1 MQKIEGTLIGLE
13 VHCQLT
19 SLRTKLFCSCSADY
33 RDKAPNTSLCPV
45 CLGLPGSLPVLNK
58 RAVELA
64 VMVGM
69 ALNCETPSQ
78 TIFYRKNYFYPDMPK
93 NFQISQYDRAGGVAI
108 AHNGQ
113 VTFNVNRQPKTV
125 HIRRIQLEEDPGK
138 LYYPGTI
145 DTSPYVLVDYNR
157 AGIALLEIVTEPE
170 FHSPQEARIFLQRL
184 RSILEHLGV
193 SDGTLEGSM
202 RCDANISTNGGN
214 RIEIKNIS
222 SFKEVER
229 ALNFEMTRQKDLVRK
244 GVAIKMETRHWDD
257 VRRITVAL
265 RTKEEEQDYRY
276 FPEPDLVPVK
286 LDEDF
291 TKRIEVNM
299 PELPDARRDRFVKE
313 YAIPEYDAE
322 VLTSDRALAD
332 FYEQCAAHYKNPKN
346 ISNWLMGDA
355 LQVLYSLELEINQSR
370 VTPESFAE
378 MLTLIDRGT
387 ISGKIAKKILW
398 EMFKTGKSASVLV
411 KEQGMVRIS
420 DVDELKE
427 FVSRVFTENAEAVR
441 DSLVDEKAVHFLVG
455 KLMALTRGRAD
466 PELANQLIREELRK
480 FAQQASLEKR

>member
-1 MQKIEGTLIGLE
+1 MQTAESTLIGLE

-19 SLRTKLFCSCSADY
+19 CLRTKLFCDCSADY
-33 RDKAPNTSLCPV
+33 RDKGPNTALCPV

-64 VMVGM
+64 VMVAS
-69 ALNCETPSQ
+69 ALNCKVPSL
-78 TIFYRKNYFYPDMPK
+78 TVFYRKNYFYPDMPK
-93 NFQISQYDRAGGVAI
+93 NFQISQYDRAGGIAI

-113 VTFNVNRQPKTV
+113 VTFKFNRQPKLV
-125 HIRRIQLEEDPGK
+125 HIRRIQLEEDPGR

-145 DTSPYVLVDYNR
+145 DSSPYALVDYNR

-184 RSILEHLGV
+184 RSVLEHLGV

-202 RCDANISTNGGN
+202 RCDANISTHGGN

-229 ALNFEMTRQKDLVRK
+229 ALNFEITRQNDLVRK
-244 GVAIKMETRHWDD
+244 GVTIKMETRHWDD
-257 VRRITVAL
+257 ARRITVAL

-286 LDEDF
+286 LDENF
-291 TKRIEVNM
+291 TKHIIASM
-299 PELPDARRDRFVKE
+299 PELPDARRNRLIRE
-313 YAIPEYDAE
+313 YGIPEYDAE
-322 VLTSDRALAD
+322 VLTSDRAFAD
-332 FYEQCAAHYKNPKN
+332 FFERCAIGYDNPKN
-346 ISNWLMGDA
+346 ISNWLMGDV
-355 LQVLYSLELEINQSR
+355 LQILHSLELEINQSKA
-370 VTPESFAE
+370 TPENLVE
-378 MLTLIDRGT
+378 MLTLIDHGA

-398 EMFKTGKSASVLV
+398 EMFKTGKPPTVLV
-411 KEQGMVRIS
+411 KEQGMVKIG
-420 DVDELKE
+420 DANELKE
-427 FVSRVFTENAEAVR
+427 FVSKVFRENTEAVN
-441 DSLVDEKAVHFLVG
+441 DALADEKAVHFLVG

-466 PELANQLIREELRK
+466 PELANRLIQDELRK
-480 FAQQASLEKR
+480 YGERTRLEKS

>member
-1 MQKIEGTLIGLE
+1 MQKTTGTIIGLE

-19 SLRTKLFCSCSADY
+19 ALQTKLFCSCSADY
-33 RDKAPNTSLCPV
+33 RDKGPNTSLCPV

-64 VMVGM
+64 VMVGR
-69 ALNCETPSQ
+69 ALNCEIPSQ
-78 TIFYRKNYFYPDMPK
+78 SLFYRKNYFYPDMPK
-93 NFQISQYDRAGGVAI
+93 NFQISQYDRAGGITI
-108 AHNGQ
+108 AYGGH
-113 VTFNVNRQPKTV
+113 VTFKVIRQPKMV
-125 HIRRIQLEEDPGK
+125 RIRRIQLEEDPGK

-145 DTSPYVLVDYNR
+145 DTSSYVLVDYNR
-157 AGIALLEIVTEPE
+157 AGVALLEIVTEPE
-170 FHSPQEARIFLQRL
+170 FHSPQEARVFLQRL

-202 RCDANISTNGGN
+202 RCDANISTDGGN

-244 GVAIKMETRHWDD
+244 GVTIKMETRHWDD

-286 LDEDF
+286 LDADYV
-291 TKRIEVNM
+291 KRVAANM
-299 PELPDARRDRFVKE
+299 PELPDARLDRLVKQ

-322 VLTSDRALAD
+322 VLTNERALAD
-332 FYEQCAAHYKNPKN
+332 FFERCAAQYENPKN
-346 ISNWLMGDA
+346 ISNWLMGDV
-355 LQVLYSLELEINQSR
+355 LQVLYSLELEINQSKI
-370 VTPESFAE
+370 TPERFVE
-378 MLTLIDRGT
+378 MLTLIDQGT

-398 EMFKTGKSASVLV
+398 EMFKTGKSAAVLV
-411 KEQGMVRIS
+411 KEHGMVRIS
-420 DVDELKE
+420 DVDELKG
-427 FVSRVFTENAEAVR
+427 FVSKVFAENADAVR
-441 DSLVDEKAVHFLVG
+441 DALTDEKAIHFLVG
-455 KLMALTRGRAD
+455 QLMALTRGRAD
-466 PELANQLIREELRK
+466 PELANQLIREELKKVGRR
-480 FAQQASLEKR
+480 AS